1 LVNTIHQ
8 VIWPIPVPSAHT
20 IRDHFE
26 PERNESVKER
36 AEAGGPSA
44 ATVRQPASCHFMQR
58 NLSGMLFCI
67 LQVPI
72 STRGFAFA
80 PPFHR

>member
-1 LVNTIHQ
+1 MADGHT
-8 VIWPIPVPSAHT
+8 PFAHT

-26 PERNESVKER
+26 PERCERVQER
-36 AEAGGPSA
+36 AGAGGPSA
-44 ATVRQPASCHFMQR
+44 ATVCQPASCHFIQR
-58 NLSGMLFCI
+58 NLSGVHFCI

-80 PPFHR
+80 PPFHW